1 MGEGARPVEKV
12 DIVGL
17 AGLKWRDVRA
27 RLLRAGGHH
36 PILNGGAMALV
47 LSEMTLHWSVAP
59 SSMLT
64 KNRRQAGVQLKDG
77 DVPDDT
83 AIVTGQCRQEE
94 RR

>member
-1 MGEGARPVEKV
+1 
-12 DIVGL
+12 
-17 AGLKWRDVRA
+17 
-27 RLLRAGGHH
+27 
-36 PILNGGAMALV
+36 MALV